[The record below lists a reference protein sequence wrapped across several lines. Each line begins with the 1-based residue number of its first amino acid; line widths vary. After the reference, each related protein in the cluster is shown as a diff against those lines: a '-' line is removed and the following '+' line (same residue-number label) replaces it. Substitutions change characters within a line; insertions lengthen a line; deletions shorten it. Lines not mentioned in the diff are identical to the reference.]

1 MGYFYLLCVALL
13 FSFGGTCVKLISPYF
28 NAGFI
33 TFFRFVVGVFFLLLL
48 YTLLRAS
55 LWHREKPQPSG
66 R

>member
-1 MGYFYLLCVALL
+1 MGVDAAGDKISLSNVIDLSSRGISL
-13 FSFGGTCVKLISPYF
+13 GTIGS
-28 NAGFI
+28 I
-33 TFFRFVVGVFFLLLL
+33 VFFLLLL